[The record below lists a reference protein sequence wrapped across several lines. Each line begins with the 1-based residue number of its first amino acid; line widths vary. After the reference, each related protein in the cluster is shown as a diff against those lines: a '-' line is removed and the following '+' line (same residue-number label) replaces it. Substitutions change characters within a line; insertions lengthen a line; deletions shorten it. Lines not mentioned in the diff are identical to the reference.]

1 MTLSPYVSVR
11 ESAQILGVNDGR
23 IMQLIEQRKLQAY
36 RIAGQYLRLKRS
48 DVMQLKSSGD
58 VVSETVKFP
67 YTARERFLDFLFY
80 NDFYIAA
87 FLIII
92 IMILFVVFWR

>member
-23 IMQLIEQRKLQAY
+23 IMQFIEQRKLQAY

-48 DVMQLKSSGD
+48 DVMQLKNSGD
-58 VVSETVKFP
+58 VVAETVKFP
-67 YTARERFLDFLFY
+67 YTARERVLDFLLY
-80 NDFYIAA
+80 NDFYIIA
-87 FLIII
+87 FLVIG
-92 IMILFVVFWR
+92 ILVLVVMFWR

>member
-11 ESAQILGVNDGR
+11 ESAQILGVTDGR

-48 DVMQLKSSGD
+48 DVMQLKNSGD
-58 VVSETVKFP
+58 VVAETVKFP
-67 YTARERFLDFLFY
+67 YTARERFLDFLLY

-87 FLIII
+87 FLIIGVL
-92 IMILFVVFWR
+92 ILVVMFWR